1 MNLKDFWT
9 THPLASDLKRE
20 AWNLLFKIQNLFGGD
35 MEDKKKR
42 MAIIASKGTLDMA
55 YPPLIL
61 ASTAA
66 AMDVEVGI
74 FFTLYGV
81 DIVNK
86 KKIRSLKVAPIANPA
101 MPSPVPFPNILGV
114 LPGMTPLATMM
125 MKGMIKKI
133 NWPTIPELLQVCL
146 EAGVRMIACAPT
158 LEMTGVE
165 KEDLIE
171 GVEIA
176 GAAEFLDFALD
187 ANINLF
193 I

>member
-1 MNLKDFWT
+1 MSEGN
-9 THPLASDLKRE
+9 
-20 AWNLLFKIQNLFGGD
+20 
-35 MEDKKKR
+35 KKK

-66 AMDVEVGI
+66 AMDVETQI

-81 DIVNK
+81 DILNK
-86 KKIRSLKVAPIANPA
+86 NKNHSLKVAPIANPA

-114 LPGMTPLATMM
+114 LPGMTPMATAM

-133 NWPTIPELLQVCL
+133 NWPSIPELIDACKEMDVKL
-146 EAGVRMIACAPT
+146 IACTPT
-158 LEMTGVE
+158 LEMTGVK
-165 KEDLIE
+165 KEDLVD
-171 GVEIA
+171 GVVIA

-187 ANINLF
+187 SNISLF
-193 I
+193 V

>member
-1 MNLKDFWT
+1 
-9 THPLASDLKRE
+9 
-20 AWNLLFKIQNLFGGD
+20 

-86 KKIRSLKVAPIANPA
+86 NKYRSLKVAPIANPA
-101 MPSPVPFPNILGV
+101 MPSPIPFPNILGV
-114 LPGMTPLATMM
+114 LPGMTSMATMM

-133 NWPTIPELLQVCL
+133 NWPTIPELVDTCK
-146 EAGVRMIACAPT
+146 EAGVRMIACTPT
-158 LEMTGVE
+158 MEMTGVE

-171 GVEIA
+171 GVEVA

>member
-1 MNLKDFWT
+1 M
-9 THPLASDLKRE
+9 SE
-20 AWNLLFKIQNLFGGD
+20 
-35 MEDKKKR
+35 EKKKK

-66 AMDVEVGI
+66 AMDVEVQI

-81 DIVNK
+81 DILNK
-86 KKIRSLKVAPIANPA
+86 HKNHSLKVAPIANPA
-101 MPSPVPFPNILGV
+101 MPSPIPFPNILGV
-114 LPGMTPLATMM
+114 LPGMTPMATAM

-133 NWPTIPELLQVCL
+133 NWPSIPELIDACKEMDVKL
-146 EAGVRMIACAPT
+146 IACTPT
-158 LEMTGVE
+158 LEMTGVK
-165 KEDLIE
+165 KEDLVE
-171 GVEIA
+171 GSVVA

-187 ANINLF
+187 ANISLF

>member
-1 MNLKDFWT
+1 MEE
-9 THPLASDLKRE
+9 KR
-20 AWNLLFKIQNLFGGD
+20 
-35 MEDKKKR
+35 KKR

-86 KKIRSLKVAPIANPA
+86 KKYHSLKVAPIANPA
-101 MPSPVPFPNILGV
+101 MPSPIPFPNILGV

-125 MKGMIKKI
+125 MKSMIKKI
-133 NWPTIPELLQVCL
+133 NWPSIPELMSVCL
-146 EAGVRMIACAPT
+146 ESGVKMTACTPT
-158 LEMTGVE
+158 LEMTGLS
-165 KEDLIE
+165 KDDLVE
-171 GVEIA
+171 GVEVA

-187 ANINLF
+187 SDVNLF

>member
-1 MNLKDFWT
+1 
-9 THPLASDLKRE
+9 
-20 AWNLLFKIQNLFGGD
+20 
-35 MEDKKKR
+35 MEEKKQKR
-42 MAIIASKGTLDMA
+42 MALIASKGTLDMA

-61 ASTAA
+61 ASTAV

-86 KKIRSLKVAPIANPA
+86 KKYHSLKVAPIANPA
-101 MPSPVPFPNILGV
+101 MPSPVPFPNILGI
-114 LPGMTPLATMM
+114 LPGMTAMASMM

-133 NWPTIPELLQVCL
+133 NWPSIPELMDVCL
-146 EAGVRMIACAPT
+146 ESGVRMIACTPT
-158 LEMTGVE
+158 LEMTGVS
-165 KEDLIE
+165 KSDLVE
-171 GVEIA
+171 GVTVA

-187 ANINLF
+187 ADISLF

>member
-1 MNLKDFWT
+1 M
-9 THPLASDLKRE
+9 SE
-20 AWNLLFKIQNLFGGD
+20 
-35 MEDKKKR
+35 EKKKR

-61 ASTAA
+61 ASTAG
-66 AMDVEVGI
+66 AMDTEVTI

-86 KKIRSLKVAPIANPA
+86 KKYGSLQVAPIANPA
-101 MPSPVPFPNILGV
+101 MPSPVPMPNIIGM
-114 LPGMTPLATMM
+114 LPGMTALGTSM

-133 NWPTIPELLQVCL
+133 NWPTIPELIDACFDVD
-146 EAGVRMIACAPT
+146 VKMIACTPT
-158 LEMTGVE
+158 LEMTDLT
-165 KEDLIE
+165 KEDLVE
-171 GVEIA
+171 GVVVG

-187 ANINLF
+187 SNVSLF

>member
-1 MNLKDFWT
+1 
-9 THPLASDLKRE
+9 
-20 AWNLLFKIQNLFGGD
+20 
-35 MEDKKKR
+35 MEEKKQKR

-61 ASTAA
+61 ASTAV
-66 AMDVEVGI
+66 AMDVEVAI

-86 KKIRSLKVAPIANPA
+86 KKNHSLKVAPIANPA

-114 LPGMTPLATMM
+114 LPGMTPMATMM

-133 NWPTIPELLQVCL
+133 NWPSIPELLNVCI
-146 EAGVRMIACAPT
+146 ESGVKIIVCTPT
-158 LEMTGVE
+158 LEMTGVS
-165 KEDLIE
+165 KDDLVAGAE
-171 GVEIA
+171 VA

-187 ANINLF
+187 ADISLF